1 MPTFSNT
8 LPALSKHHGFELRR
22 TPTNGSLAAIITCD
36 SMIVCDTHY
45 WGGRTIPCERI
56 CGPEGKTL
64 DDSPCGA
71 CRSKQPWRTHAYVS
85 AYTPKSGEHFIFEC
99 TANAAK
105 TFEEHYVAAAT
116 LRGCGFAAN
125 RPKGGPNSKVV
136 IIEVAV
142 NLGRITLPNAPD
154 VIAALSVIW
163 RLPAVALSIS
173 DTEPGP
179 STIRPEPGTLQ
190 MMRVQPENAETEEAF
205 IARRDATL
213 AELQACKT
221 NGRKRQCS

>member
-1 MPTFSNT
+1 M
-8 LPALSKHHGFELRR
+8 
-22 TPTNGSLAAIITCD
+22 
-36 SMIVCDTHY
+36 
-45 WGGRTIPCERI
+45 
-56 CGPEGKTL
+56 
-64 DDSPCGA
+64 
-71 CRSKQPWRTHAYVS
+71 
-85 AYTPKSGEHFIFEC
+85 
-99 TANAAK
+99 
-105 TFEEHYVAAAT
+105 
-116 LRGCGFAAN
+116 
-125 RPKGGPNSKVV
+125 V

-205 IARRDATL
+205 VARRDATL
-213 AELQACKT
+213 AELQAGKT